1 MAILTWPNISEK
13 ESTCLICG
21 ATLELKD
28 ATIVSTYTDGRP
40 ALACEVHRENKA
52 AWVAGTMAFEQNRP
66 TIRAAGITQEFK
78 NVELYIEPRHAQ
90 DTTHLKSDLCWHV
103 LTRST
108 AGKGLIITN
117 HPIEFLSTVR
127 KYWKKLT
134 KQLHIERARTLHQ
147 PKISNLDLALERLH
161 NLSFSGSL
169 KYQDTE
175 IVVLSTEDLSRL
187 NSTVATVYICHQLT
201 NIQRLAVAKTVEPGG
216 AIIDYFQRHNEF
228 WQANT

>member
-1 MAILTWPNISEK
+1 MAILTWPNISGI

-21 ATLELKD
+21 ATLKLKD
-28 ATIVSTYTDGRP
+28 ATIVSTYVDGRP
-40 ALACEVHRENKA
+40 ALACEVHREDKA
-52 AWVAGTMAFEQNRP
+52 AWVAGVMAFEQSRP
-66 TIRAAGITQEFK
+66 TVNAVSTSQGFK
-78 NVELYIEPRHAQ
+78 HVELYIEPRRAD
-90 DTTHLKSDLCWHV
+90 DTANLKSDLCWHI

-108 AGKGLIITN
+108 AGKGMIITN

-169 KYQDTE
+169 KYQGAE
-175 IVVLSTEDLSRL
+175 IIVLSTDDLSKL
-187 NSTVATVYICHQLT
+187 QSTVATAYICHPLT
-201 NIQRLAVAKTVEPGG
+201 DIQRLAVAKTIEPGG
-216 AIIDYFQRHNEF
+216 AIVDYFQPLHGF
-228 WQANT
+228 YSYQ

>member
-1 MAILTWPNISEK
+1 MAILTWPNISDK
-13 ESTCLICG
+13 ESVCIICG
-21 ATLELKD
+21 TTLKLED
-28 ATIVSTYTDGRP
+28 ATIVSTYVDGRP

-52 AWVAGTMAFEQNRP
+52 AWVAGAMAFEQSRP
-66 TIRAAGITQEFK
+66 TMNAVSMSQGFK
-78 NVELYIEPRHAQ
+78 HVELYIEPRRAN
-90 DTTHLKSDLCWHV
+90 DIANLKSDLCWHI

-169 KYQDTE
+169 KYQDTG
-175 IVVLSTEDLSRL
+175 IVVLSTEDLSQL
-187 NSTVATVYICHQLT
+187 NSTVASVYICHQLT
-201 NIQRLAVAKTVEPGG
+201 NIQHLAVAKTVEPGG
-216 AIIDYFQRHNEF
+216 AIIDYFQRHHEF